1 MHLNIGKLP
10 RKKLDIWKAFPPV
23 REPAQHDLYAVYI
36 ALMKSGLAT
45 YLPRNLAWPWTD
57 LNMGKQGAF

>member
-1 MHLNIGKLP
+1 MSDIG
-10 RKKLDIWKAFPPV
+10 KAFPPV

>member
-1 MHLNIGKLP
+1 MS
-10 RKKLDIWKAFPPV
+10 DIEKAFPPV

-45 YLPRNLAWPWTD
+45 YLPSEHMRR
-57 LNMGKQGAF
+57 GES